1 MTNLQGNV
9 LQLKGRINSKILGVK
24 KLKQIGLCTPIMFQL
39 LPLDTEFTISTIISC
54 TWPLGSVSRS

>member
-9 LQLKGRINSKILGVK
+9 YQLKGRINSKILGVK
-24 KLKQIGLCTPIMFQL
+24 KLKQIGLRTPIMFQL

-54 TWPLGSVSRS
+54 TWPPGSVSRS